1 MTKKKKNHQ
10 KEKKKS
16 IPKVDKGD
24 VCVCV
29 CVWGT
34 GDVIQNK
41 AKAVLVIPIK
51 MFSLKKGGEK
61 GNQE

>member
-1 MTKKKKNHQ
+1 MC
-10 KEKKKS
+10 
-16 IPKVDKGD
+16 GGGG
-24 VCVCV
+24 
-29 CVWGT
+29 GT